1 MDKYDPLPDCTFGQA
16 IARFFKK
23 YVQFKGAAS
32 RSEFWWAFLFWFGIM
47 VILDILAAVAHV
59 LAIIRLLWAL
69 AVIIPELSITC
80 RRLHD
85 GGFSGGWT
93 WLYCL
98 PFLGEVA
105 LLIMC
110 ALPTR
115 DDRWKEKWF
124 SANV

>member
-32 RSEFWWAFLFWFGIM
+32 RSEYWWAFLFLF
-47 VILDILAAVAHV
+47 VIAIILSLLADASHV
-59 LAIIRLLWAL
+59 LKILILLWDL
-69 AVIIPELSITC
+69 AVFLPELAITC

-85 GGFSGGWT
+85 GGFSGKLT
-93 WLYCL
+93 WLVCI
-98 PFLGEVA
+98 PILGEIA
-105 LLIMC
+105 LWVMC

-115 DDRWKEKWF
+115 DDRWKEQWF
-124 SANV
+124 APNA